1 MNRRRILSFV
11 TLALVM
17 ALCLGAIST
26 ANADQSRQD
35 VPQAGGPQ
43 VVSYQ
48 GQVVVNGVPF
58 TGTGYFKFAL
68 IDGATTFWTN
78 DGTASGQPATAVALS
93 ISNGLF
99 NVLLGDTS
107 ITHMVTLPATAFS
120 GTSRSLRVWF
130 STNNSTFTQLTP
142 DQRVASV
149 PYALQAED
157 SNTLDGIHAGSFAT
171 STHDHWGQTWTGSGT
186 GLTLTGGTIGLSG
199 SGSSVG
205 VNGISDTT
213 SGKGVYGGSTLASGL
228 GFGVYGQAASSS
240 GYAGYFRNGSTSGN
254 ATAVYAYTASTS
266 GLAGY
271 FHSDAN
277 TTTASTAGVYARDDS
292 DGTSN
297 RGYGLAGHAYFTGTG
312 VGAWSYGG
320 RLFEGFSG
328 DFPGGTLE
336 FYVDLAGNVYAN
348 GTYGVFSTS
357 RLDGTTHATI
367 GLQATEE
374 WLEDF
379 GRATLENGAVMVVIS
394 PDFAGLANL
403 AAEYHVFLTPE
414 GDSQGLY
421 VTNLTATTFEVREQ
435 NGGKSNIPFSYRI
448 VAKPIDAESVRLP
461 AVDVAT
467 RVGQTPERPAEG
479 EP

>member
-1 MNRRRILSFV
+1 MNRRRILTFV

-17 ALCLGAIST
+17 ALCSGAIST

-68 IDGATTFWTN
+68 TDGATTFWTN

-186 GLTLTGGTIGLSG
+186 GLTLTGGTIGLR
-199 SGSSVG
+199 
-205 VNGISDTT
+205 DPARL
-213 SGKGVYGGSTLASGL
+213 LAL
-228 GFGVYGQAASSS
+228 M
-240 GYAGYFRNGSTSGN
+240 
-254 ATAVYAYTASTS
+254 
-266 GLAGY
+266 
-271 FHSDAN
+271 
-277 TTTASTAGVYARDDS
+277 
-292 DGTSN
+292 
-297 RGYGLAGHAYFTGTG
+297 
-312 VGAWSYGG
+312 
-320 RLFEGFSG
+320 E
-328 DFPGGTLE
+328 
-336 FYVDLAGNVYAN
+336 
-348 GTYGVFSTS
+348 
-357 RLDGTTHATI
+357 
-367 GLQATEE
+367 
-374 WLEDF
+374 
-379 GRATLENGAVMVVIS
+379 
-394 PDFAGLANL
+394 
-403 AAEYHVFLTPE
+403 
-414 GDSQGLY
+414 
-421 VTNLTATTFEVREQ
+421 
-435 NGGKSNIPFSYRI
+435 
-448 VAKPIDAESVRLP
+448 
-461 AVDVAT
+461 
-467 RVGQTPERPAEG
+467 
-479 EP
+479 